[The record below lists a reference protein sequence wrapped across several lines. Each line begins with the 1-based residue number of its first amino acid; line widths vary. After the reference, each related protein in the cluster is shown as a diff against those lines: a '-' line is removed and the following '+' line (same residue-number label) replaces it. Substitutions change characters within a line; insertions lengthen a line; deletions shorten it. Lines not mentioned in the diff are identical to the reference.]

1 MTIPIQTLFF
11 LGKGGTGK
19 STASVLM
26 ALELAGQGKKVILAS
41 FDDAH
46 NLSDIFEQRLSHSPS
61 QVQQGLEVLQVDR
74 EREIKAYLNKT
85 TQKVK
90 QSYNYLTAFNLG
102 NYFDVLKYSP
112 GMEAHALTT
121 AFTTLRE
128 KYHTHD
134 YLIIDMPPTA
144 LSMHF
149 FNLPALSLLWVEQLE
164 KLRED
169 INERKEII
177 SRIKLPGKEIQRDKV
192 LARIQEL
199 KADHLKLKDFFENRA
214 AASYFAVHNGDRLS
228 LAETQRVIKQLEGLN
243 IQLTGFVYN
252 HRAPA
257 GTGPNLAEQE
267 NSKLPTL
274 PSIELP
280 YSSAPLIGIDALAQY
295 TASENI
301 CLGELLS

>member
-1 MTIPIQTLFF
+1 MTTTIQTLFF

-26 ALELAGQGKKVILAS
+26 ALELANQNKKVILAS

-46 NLSDIFEQRLSHSPS
+46 NLSDIFEKRLSHSPCRI
-61 QVQQGLEVLQVDR
+61 QQGLEVLQVDR
-74 EREIKAYLNKT
+74 DREIKAYLNKT

-149 FNLPALSLLWVEQLE
+149 FNLPALSLLWVDQLE
-164 KLRED
+164 KLRKD
-169 INERKEII
+169 INKRKEII
-177 SRIKLPGKEIQRDKV
+177 SRIKVAGKDIQRDKV

-199 KADHLKLKDFFENRA
+199 KSDHLKLKAFFEDQA
-214 AASYFAVHNGDRLS
+214 AACYFAVHNGDRLS
-228 LAETQRVIKQLEGLN
+228 LAETCRVIGQLEGLN
-243 IQLTGFVYN
+243 IQLTGLVYT
-252 HRAPA
+252 HRTPA
-257 GTGPNLAEQE
+257 STGQGLAEQK
-267 NSKLPTL
+267 NSGLPAL
-274 PSIELP
+274 PGIELP
-280 YSSAPLIGIDALAQY
+280 YSSVPLIGIDALTQY
-295 TASENI
+295 TASENL
-301 CLGELLS
+301 CLGELLI